1 MKAINLIIAESLDLY
16 RLGIKTALDKNSR
29 FRIIASVKTRKDLVK
44 TFRNEPGAICL
55 ISSGIQDANI
65 HEIMKE
71 LRQIQPAVTV
81 VVISNSTELTHL
93 NKCIKAGVKGYF
105 TRNVS
110 EEELTDLL
118 LTVASGRQAFSKS
131 ASQLMIG
138 KYTDLTKRIQTA
150 NKNGITKRERE
161 ILKLIVEGYTSSEI
175 ANLLYIS
182 TRTVETHRSNIMNK
196 LDLKNTAALVRYA
209 IEENLS

>member
-16 RLGIKTALDKNSR
+16 RLGIKTALDNNSR
-29 FRIIASVKTRKDLVK
+29 FRIIASVKTRKDLVN
-44 TFRNEPGAICL
+44 TFRNESDAICL
-55 ISSGIQDANI
+55 ISSGIQDGNI

-71 LRQIQPAVTV
+71 LRQIQPSVTV
-81 VVISNSTELTHL
+81 VVISNSTEMTHL
-93 NKCIKAGVKGYF
+93 NQCIKAGVKGYF

-110 EEELTDLL
+110 EDELNDLL

-131 ASQLMIG
+131 VSQLMIG
-138 KYTDLTKRIQTA
+138 KYTDLAKRIQTT

-161 ILKLIVEGYTSSEI
+161 ILKLIVDGYTSSEI